1 MGEIPKLTVAKV
13 STIVRDYFD
22 AVKKSKFI
30 FDVVAVE
37 YSEEGEEWEVL
48 CEVSNVFD
56 EEPRVYS
63 VLVDDE
69 SGEITNVS
77 EPDED

>member
-1 MGEIPKLTVAKV
+1 MPSLTVKKV

-22 AVKKSKFI
+22 AVKRSKFI
-30 FDVVAVE
+30 FDVVSVD
-37 YSEEGEEWEVL
+37 YEEDEWEVL

-56 EEPRVYS
+56 EEPRTYS
-63 VLVDDE
+63 VTVDDE

>member
-1 MGEIPKLTVAKV
+1 MGKDPNLTVTKV

-22 AVKKSKFI
+22 SVKRSKFI
-30 FDVVAVE
+30 FDVVSVD
-37 YSEEGEEWEVL
+37 YFEETDEWEVL

-63 VLVDDE
+63 VFVDDE
-69 SGEITNVS
+69 SGEITHVS
-77 EPDED
+77 EPEED